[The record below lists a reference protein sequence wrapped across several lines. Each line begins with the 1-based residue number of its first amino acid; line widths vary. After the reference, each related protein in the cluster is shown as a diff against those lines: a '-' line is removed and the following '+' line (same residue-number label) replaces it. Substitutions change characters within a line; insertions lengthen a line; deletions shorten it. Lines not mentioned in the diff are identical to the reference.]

1 MNKFYNNIYESFY
14 LERKG
19 AFCDT
24 RKDFKKA
31 FHAEAR
37 RPYDNEMISKIEK
50 QAQHIKSEK
59 DPSQAGLEIM
69 C

>member
-1 MNKFYNNIYESFY
+1 M
-14 LERKG
+14 ERKG

-24 RKDFKKA
+24 KKDFKKA

-37 RPYDNEMISKIEK
+37 RQYDNEMISKIEK